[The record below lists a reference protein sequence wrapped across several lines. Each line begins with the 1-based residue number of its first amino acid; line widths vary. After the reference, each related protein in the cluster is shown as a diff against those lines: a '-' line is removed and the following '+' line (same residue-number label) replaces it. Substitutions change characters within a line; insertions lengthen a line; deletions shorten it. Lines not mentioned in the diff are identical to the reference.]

1 MIETRSCD
9 FIKQMNRVKKTKNN
23 FFMQMGL
30 FDSVGILFD
39 KTIPTGI

>member
-9 FIKQMNRVKKTKNN
+9 FIKQMKRVKKTKNN
-23 FFMQMGL
+23 FFMQIDL

-39 KTIPTGI
+39 KTIPAGI